1 MNKFCSEHL
10 LIGNE
15 IQQHHQPPTENK
27 VKNSNRE
34 PEPKGEPVA
43 EARIQTNE
51 QSFHQFTNLKI
62 LKSADSYNGTN
73 NGQPVHENYRKKQRV
88 YSQVSSFSNNF
99 FFKINLHLIFR
110 VLGNFGSLI
119 FFRVELMTLFM
130 HFRHVLLVLL
140 IYLRFV

>member
-15 IQQHHQPPTENK
+15 NQQHHQQPKENK

-43 EARIQTNE
+43 EARIQSNE

-62 LKSADSYNGTN
+62 LKFADTFNGTN
-73 NGQPVHENYRKKQRV
+73 EPVHENYRKKQRV
-88 YSQVSSFSNNF
+88 YSQVSF
-99 FFKINLHLIFR
+99 FLI
-110 VLGNFGSLI
+110 
-119 FFRVELMTLFM
+119 
-130 HFRHVLLVLL
+130 LVLSGGEFW
-140 IYLRFV
+140 IINFWVWN

>member
-15 IQQHHQPPTENK
+15 NQQHHQPPPTENK

-43 EARIQTNE
+43 EARIQSND

-62 LKSADSYNGTN
+62 LKFNGTN
-73 NGQPVHENYRKKQRV
+73 EQPVQENYRKKQRV
-88 YSQVSSFSNNF
+88 YSQVSS
-99 FFKINLHLIFR
+99 IFIFI
-110 VLGNFGSLI
+110 LGLSCTKCWGILD
-119 FFRVELMTLFM
+119 
-130 HFRHVLLVLL
+130 H
-140 IYLRFV
+140 

>member
-15 IQQHHQPPTENK
+15 NQQHHQQPTENK

-43 EARIQTNE
+43 EARLQSND

-62 LKSADSYNGTN
+62 LKFNGTN
-73 NGQPVHENYRKKQRV
+73 EQPVNENYRKKQRV
-88 YSQVSSFSNNF
+88 YSQVSSVLF
-99 FFKINLHLIFR
+99 IR

-119 FFRVELMTLFM
+119 FFQLGIDDVIYMR
-130 HFRHVLLVLL
+130 FRHVLLIVLL
-140 IYLRFV
+140 IYLRFM

>member
-15 IQQHHQPPTENK
+15 NQQHHQPPTENK

-43 EARIQTNE
+43 EARIQSND

-62 LKSADSYNGTN
+62 LKFADTFNGTN
-73 NGQPVHENYRKKQRV
+73 EQPVQENYRKKQRV
-88 YSQVSSFSNNF
+88 YSQVSSFSI
-99 FFKINLHLIFR
+99 INL
-110 VLGNFGSLI
+110 
-119 FFRVELMTLFM
+119 
-130 HFRHVLLVLL
+130 
-140 IYLRFV
+140 